1 VQVQQQDR
9 RSNGL
14 VSVTAVLIVVV
25 IVQSCQTEA
34 ILSACRHPVAM
45 GVARDG
51 ASDE

>member
-14 VSVTAVLIVVV
+14 VSVMAVLVVVV
-25 IVQSCQTEA
+25 IVKSCQTEA
-34 ILSACRHPVAM
+34 ILSACHRPVAM